1 MAIYL
6 TVITSHDEDNF
17 FINNSYVTPCS
28 WVLVFLTYLY
38 LSLLFLIKYYVNR
51 AKHDL
56 VKFRDEDFNGLLKQM
71 QQIKFDE
78 AKFFQKHLRYTS
90 HIQQRYEM
98 IMFTIQ
104 KNQNIVYDQLLAD
117 IVVFNEIFTIKWN
130 KRYNLFQ
137 MKKFYELCIALQQK
151 LNNTS
156 RQ

>member
-1 MAIYL
+1 
-6 TVITSHDEDNF
+6 
-17 FINNSYVTPCS
+17 
-28 WVLVFLTYLY
+28 
-38 LSLLFLIKYYVNR
+38 
-51 AKHDL
+51 
-56 VKFRDEDFNGLLKQM
+56 
-71 QQIKFDE
+71 
-78 AKFFQKHLRYTS
+78 
-90 HIQQRYEM
+90 
-98 IMFTIQ
+98 MFTIQ